1 MMRYRHLGTRKIET
15 TGAFLIGN
23 ASHIASE
30 AWLNSVYP
38 CLSEQETTELETL
51 LDTTI
56 PPEYR
61 YFLQNISNGM
71 NVLVDELCLFGKRNN
86 YIRTSMDATRQPFNL
101 RDALGWPMLRDSNFE
116 NLIGYTIAYITSL
129 GLNSLGG
136 IIAWQLSTEKTHW
149 LLFAFYQ
156 WIAHMVSITLVLV
169 SISFVDSI
177 FFTDNSL
184 LLSHDEIS
192 DSEMIVVIL
201 YMETLIF
208 ACSILVSSYLA
219 KQIGKC
225 R

>member
-1 MMRYRHLGTRKIET
+1 MKLADKRYLKFET
-15 TGAFLIGN
+15 I
-23 ASHIASE
+23 IA
-30 AWLNSVYP
+30 
-38 CLSEQETTELETL
+38 
-51 LDTTI
+51 
-56 PPEYR
+56 
-61 YFLQNISNGM
+61 
-71 NVLVDELCLFGKRNN
+71 LCSFFPVFV
-86 YIRTSMDATRQPFNL
+86 MV
-101 RDALGWPMLRDSNFE
+101 LGWPMLRDSNFE

-149 LLFAFYQ
+149 FLFAFYQ

-169 SISFVDSI
+169 STSFVDSM

-184 LLSHDEIS
+184 LLSHDEMS

-208 ACSILVSSYLA
+208 ACPILVSSYLA
-219 KQIGKC
+219 KQIGKG

>member
-1 MMRYRHLGTRKIET
+1 MKLADKRYLKFET
-15 TGAFLIGN
+15 I
-23 ASHIASE
+23 IALCSFF
-30 AWLNSVYP
+30 P
-38 CLSEQETTELETL
+38 
-51 LDTTI
+51 
-56 PPEYR
+56 
-61 YFLQNISNGM
+61 
-71 NVLVDELCLFGKRNN
+71 VLV
-86 YIRTSMDATRQPFNL
+86 MV
-101 RDALGWPMLRDSNFE
+101 LGWPMLRDSNFE

-169 SISFVDSI
+169 STSFVDSM
-177 FFTDNSL
+177 FFTNNSL
-184 LLSHDEIS
+184 PLSHDEMS
-192 DSEMIVVIL
+192 DSKMIVVIL

-219 KQIGKC
+219 KQIGKG

>member
-1 MMRYRHLGTRKIET
+1 MKLADKRYLRFET
-15 TGAFLIGN
+15 I
-23 ASHIASE
+23 IA
-30 AWLNSVYP
+30 
-38 CLSEQETTELETL
+38 
-51 LDTTI
+51 
-56 PPEYR
+56 
-61 YFLQNISNGM
+61 
-71 NVLVDELCLFGKRNN
+71 LCSFFPVFV
-86 YIRTSMDATRQPFNL
+86 MV
-101 RDALGWPMLRDSNFE
+101 LGWPMLRDSNFE
-116 NLIGYTIAYITSL
+116 NLIGYAIAYITSL

-136 IIAWQLSTEKTHW
+136 IITWQLSNEKTHW

-169 SISFVDSI
+169 SISFVDSM

-219 KQIGKC
+219 KQIGKG

>member
-1 MMRYRHLGTRKIET
+1 MKLADKRYLKFET
-15 TGAFLIGN
+15 I
-23 ASHIASE
+23 IA
-30 AWLNSVYP
+30 
-38 CLSEQETTELETL
+38 
-51 LDTTI
+51 
-56 PPEYR
+56 
-61 YFLQNISNGM
+61 
-71 NVLVDELCLFGKRNN
+71 LCSFFPVFV
-86 YIRTSMDATRQPFNL
+86 MV
-101 RDALGWPMLRDSNFE
+101 LGWPMLRDSNFE

-169 SISFVDSI
+169 SISFVDSM

-208 ACSILVSSYLA
+208 ACPILVSSYLA
-219 KQIGKC
+219 KQIGKG

>member
-1 MMRYRHLGTRKIET
+1 MKLADKRYLKFET
-15 TGAFLIGN
+15 I
-23 ASHIASE
+23 IA
-30 AWLNSVYP
+30 
-38 CLSEQETTELETL
+38 
-51 LDTTI
+51 
-56 PPEYR
+56 
-61 YFLQNISNGM
+61 
-71 NVLVDELCLFGKRNN
+71 LCSFFPVFV
-86 YIRTSMDATRQPFNL
+86 MV
-101 RDALGWPMLRDSNFE
+101 LGWPMLRDSNFE

-169 SISFVDSI
+169 STSFVDSM

-201 YMETLIF
+201 YMEKLIF
-208 ACSILVSSYLA
+208 ACPILVSSYLA
-219 KQIGKC
+219 KQNWQ

>member
-1 MMRYRHLGTRKIET
+1 MKLADKRYLKFET
-15 TGAFLIGN
+15 I
-23 ASHIASE
+23 IA
-30 AWLNSVYP
+30 
-38 CLSEQETTELETL
+38 
-51 LDTTI
+51 
-56 PPEYR
+56 
-61 YFLQNISNGM
+61 
-71 NVLVDELCLFGKRNN
+71 LCSFFPVFV
-86 YIRTSMDATRQPFNL
+86 MV
-101 RDALGWPMLRDSNFE
+101 LGWPMLRDSNFE

-169 SISFVDSI
+169 SISFVDSM

-201 YMETLIF
+201 YMKTLIF

-219 KQIGKC
+219 KQIGKG

>member
-1 MMRYRHLGTRKIET
+1 MKLADKRYLKFET
-15 TGAFLIGN
+15 I
-23 ASHIASE
+23 IA
-30 AWLNSVYP
+30 
-38 CLSEQETTELETL
+38 
-51 LDTTI
+51 
-56 PPEYR
+56 
-61 YFLQNISNGM
+61 
-71 NVLVDELCLFGKRNN
+71 LCSFFPVFV
-86 YIRTSMDATRQPFNL
+86 MV
-101 RDALGWPMLRDSNFE
+101 LGWPMLRDSNFE
-116 NLIGYTIAYITSL
+116 NLIGYAIAYITSL

-169 SISFVDSI
+169 STSFVDSM

-184 LLSHDEIS
+184 PLSHDEMS

-208 ACSILVSSYLA
+208 ACPILVSSYLA
-219 KQIGKC
+219 KQIGKG

>member
-1 MMRYRHLGTRKIET
+1 MKLADKRYLKFET
-15 TGAFLIGN
+15 I
-23 ASHIASE
+23 IA
-30 AWLNSVYP
+30 
-38 CLSEQETTELETL
+38 
-51 LDTTI
+51 
-56 PPEYR
+56 
-61 YFLQNISNGM
+61 
-71 NVLVDELCLFGKRNN
+71 LCSFFPVFV
-86 YIRTSMDATRQPFNL
+86 MV
-101 RDALGWPMLRDSNFE
+101 LGWPMLRNSNFE

-169 SISFVDSI
+169 STSFVDSM

-208 ACSILVSSYLA
+208 ACPILVSSYLA
-219 KQIGKC
+219 KQNWQ

>member
-1 MMRYRHLGTRKIET
+1 MKLADKRYLRFET
-15 TGAFLIGN
+15 I
-23 ASHIASE
+23 IA
-30 AWLNSVYP
+30 
-38 CLSEQETTELETL
+38 
-51 LDTTI
+51 
-56 PPEYR
+56 
-61 YFLQNISNGM
+61 
-71 NVLVDELCLFGKRNN
+71 LCSFFPVFV
-86 YIRTSMDATRQPFNL
+86 MV
-101 RDALGWPMLRDSNFE
+101 LGWPMLRDSNFE
-116 NLIGYTIAYITSL
+116 NLIGYAIAYITSL

-136 IIAWQLSTEKTHW
+136 IITWQLSNEKTHW

-169 SISFVDSI
+169 STSFVDSM

-219 KQIGKC
+219 KQIGKG

>member
-1 MMRYRHLGTRKIET
+1 MKLADKRYLKFET
-15 TGAFLIGN
+15 I
-23 ASHIASE
+23 IA
-30 AWLNSVYP
+30 
-38 CLSEQETTELETL
+38 
-51 LDTTI
+51 
-56 PPEYR
+56 
-61 YFLQNISNGM
+61 
-71 NVLVDELCLFGKRNN
+71 LCSFFPVFV
-86 YIRTSMDATRQPFNL
+86 MV
-101 RDALGWPMLRDSNFE
+101 LGWPMLRDSNFE
-116 NLIGYTIAYITSL
+116 NLIGYAIAYITSL

-169 SISFVDSI
+169 STSFVDSM

-208 ACSILVSSYLA
+208 ACPILVSSYLA
-219 KQIGKC
+219 KQNWQ

>member
-1 MMRYRHLGTRKIET
+1 MKLADKRYLRFET
-15 TGAFLIGN
+15 I
-23 ASHIASE
+23 IALCSFFP
-30 AWLNSVYP
+30 VFVMV
-38 CLSEQETTELETL
+38 
-51 LDTTI
+51 LD
-56 PPEYR
+56 
-61 YFLQNISNGM
+61 
-71 NVLVDELCLFGKRNN
+71 
-86 YIRTSMDATRQPFNL
+86 
-101 RDALGWPMLRDSNFE
+101 WPMLRDSNFE

-136 IIAWQLSTEKTHW
+136 IITWQLSNEKTHW

-169 SISFVDSI
+169 SISFVDSM

-208 ACSILVSSYLA
+208 ACPILVSSYLA
-219 KQIGKC
+219 KQIGKG

>member
-1 MMRYRHLGTRKIET
+1 MKLADKRYLKFET
-15 TGAFLIGN
+15 I
-23 ASHIASE
+23 IALCSFF
-30 AWLNSVYP
+30 P
-38 CLSEQETTELETL
+38 
-51 LDTTI
+51 
-56 PPEYR
+56 
-61 YFLQNISNGM
+61 
-71 NVLVDELCLFGKRNN
+71 VLV
-86 YIRTSMDATRQPFNL
+86 MV
-101 RDALGWPMLRDSNFE
+101 LGWPMLRDSNFE

-136 IIAWQLSTEKTHW
+136 IITWQLSNEKTHW

-169 SISFVDSI
+169 STSFVDSM

-201 YMETLIF
+201 YMKTLIF

-219 KQIGKC
+219 KQIGKG

>member
-1 MMRYRHLGTRKIET
+1 MKLADKRYLKFET
-15 TGAFLIGN
+15 I
-23 ASHIASE
+23 IALCSFF
-30 AWLNSVYP
+30 P
-38 CLSEQETTELETL
+38 
-51 LDTTI
+51 
-56 PPEYR
+56 
-61 YFLQNISNGM
+61 
-71 NVLVDELCLFGKRNN
+71 VLVMVF
-86 YIRTSMDATRQPFNL
+86 
-101 RDALGWPMLRDSNFE
+101 GWPMLRDSNFE

-136 IIAWQLSTEKTHW
+136 IITWQLSNEKTHW

-169 SISFVDSI
+169 STSFVDSM
-177 FFTDNSL
+177 FFTNNSL

-201 YMETLIF
+201 YMKTLIF

-219 KQIGKC
+219 KQNWQ

>member
-1 MMRYRHLGTRKIET
+1 MKLADKRYLKFET
-15 TGAFLIGN
+15 I
-23 ASHIASE
+23 IA
-30 AWLNSVYP
+30 
-38 CLSEQETTELETL
+38 
-51 LDTTI
+51 
-56 PPEYR
+56 
-61 YFLQNISNGM
+61 
-71 NVLVDELCLFGKRNN
+71 LCSFFPVFV
-86 YIRTSMDATRQPFNL
+86 MV
-101 RDALGWPMLRDSNFE
+101 LGWPMLRDSNFE

-169 SISFVDSI
+169 STSFVDSM

-184 LLSHDEIS
+184 PLSHDEMS

-208 ACSILVSSYLA
+208 ACPILVSSYLA
-219 KQIGKC
+219 KQIGKG

>member
-1 MMRYRHLGTRKIET
+1 MKLADKRYLKFET
-15 TGAFLIGN
+15 I
-23 ASHIASE
+23 IA
-30 AWLNSVYP
+30 
-38 CLSEQETTELETL
+38 
-51 LDTTI
+51 
-56 PPEYR
+56 
-61 YFLQNISNGM
+61 
-71 NVLVDELCLFGKRNN
+71 LCSFFPVFV
-86 YIRTSMDATRQPFNL
+86 MV
-101 RDALGWPMLRDSNFE
+101 LGWPMLRDSNFE

-136 IIAWQLSTEKTHW
+136 IITWQLSNEKTHW

-169 SISFVDSI
+169 STSFVDSM

-184 LLSHDEIS
+184 LLSHDEMS

-219 KQIGKC
+219 KQIGKG